1 MNWLL
6 QYAWGS
12 RPEADGEG
20 LENLQK
26 TCGHEAFSD
35 KPSFF
40 FLRRKPE
47 GPYSLEIGF
56 RALTI
61 F

>member
-1 MNWLL
+1 MNWIL

-26 TCGHEAFSD
+26 ACGQEAFSD
-35 KPSFF
+35 RNHLSSF
-40 FLRRKPE
+40 
-47 GPYSLEIGF
+47 
-56 RALTI
+56 
-61 F
+61 